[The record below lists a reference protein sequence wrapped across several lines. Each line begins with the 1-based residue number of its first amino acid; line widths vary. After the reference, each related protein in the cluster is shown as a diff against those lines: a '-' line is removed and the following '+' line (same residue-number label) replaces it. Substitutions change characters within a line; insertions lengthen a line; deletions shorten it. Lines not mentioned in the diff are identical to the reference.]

1 MIAFYPSH
9 HAAPGWDRLA
19 RSNNACGGRERARS
33 GCLSSWHY
41 ATGLPTRAFVVLSL
55 CTCSAPAFPPPPRP
69 PPDII
74 AKMSSVDDDESYYD
88 CDASLG
94 DADMQLG
101 RVADAAQF
109 RPPPVQPASELQPR
123 ARTSSVSLSHAKG
136 GNAKTPYRH
145 SLQEGV
151 PAIPAI
157 PARFLDS
164 GRPPSIA
171 TATPPC
177 SNSERSRRSGVREA
191 EIEPS
196 FVGGVKTLSGQLPAN
211 TKHASQSPAVD
222 GVRKQDGEGQVH
234 TNSLLS
240 PISVRRKS
248 LPTLTPQSHKNTLE
262 KLESSQDTSDEQ
274 EMPRPRL
281 GKDRD
286 LFLELAQDAE
296 EDDGRPPSRA
306 NRTESRLAKAAK
318 RRSLPIEP
326 TLTSASDQRPKS
338 SGGPHTGRP
347 SSRLDAFPS
356 GLQRHLDRYRSP
368 PSRTSFNPDDAASTS
383 GRSGIGRLSRYSNA
397 PERSPLSPDQ
407 GDRIRSPEVPSFGRR
422 RPSFGSAAMYRGRQN
437 QLSGQAQDS
446 PDESPANSSDRKRSL
461 PDSASIDSQTPDTV
475 WDELDD
481 LKSRIK
487 KLELTGKTPATPGAG
502 ASGDSSERPR
512 TATTAPTTI
521 ESSPKQ
527 ERKPDPGAK
536 AAVQEIA
543 VGGSTVA
550 NIHPTLHTA
559 LRKAKSLLN
568 PSLYRALEATASDAL
583 QLAAMTGSAGPQG
596 TAFSAA
602 SIINGV
608 TVSDRHVR
616 RKADA
621 MCRNL
626 TDLCLALCE
635 GKHDAASVIASPITL
650 EPIRS
655 SPTIRYTR
663 SSIGPT
669 DNLSRPVGRPM
680 SRLEARRTSILGTQ
694 RSTSLGTSPR
704 ESLGDVSASEQESTP
719 SQLKGPSRDL
729 RRGHRAS
736 SRLLTVH
743 PPGYDDISG
752 DENPAI
758 RPPSRAMTDYGLPRA
773 RTGARSEYNSSGQAG
788 SPSFRE
794 SLASRRVNIGAAESN
809 RDSSRIPSISS
820 EAGRRRWVKESTP
833 PVVEEE
839 GGEGNDY
846 QPPSQSRRRITS
858 LGHFMSRRSAT
869 ATELPGRAT
878 SLSSRRH
885 VLVE

>member
-1 MIAFYPSH
+1 
-9 HAAPGWDRLA
+9 
-19 RSNNACGGRERARS
+19 
-33 GCLSSWHY
+33 
-41 ATGLPTRAFVVLSL
+41 
-55 CTCSAPAFPPPPRP
+55 
-69 PPDII
+69 
-74 AKMSSVDDDESYYD
+74 MSSVDDDESYYD
-88 CDASLG
+88 CDPSPG
-94 DADMQLG
+94 DTEMQLAP
-101 RVADAAQF
+101 VADAAQF
-109 RPPPVQPASELQPR
+109 HPSPVQPASELQSR

-136 GNAKTPYRH
+136 GNAKAHYRH
-145 SLQEGV
+145 SLQEAI

-157 PARFLDS
+157 PARFLDTARAPS
-164 GRPPSIA
+164 ITTAPPSR
-171 TATPPC
+171 
-177 SNSERSRRSGVREA
+177 SNSERSRTSRVRQA
-191 EIEPS
+191 EIEPPPLAS
-196 FVGGVKTLSGQLPAN
+196 HVGRPRTLNGQWPAY
-211 TKHASQSPAVD
+211 TKHAPQSPTVD
-222 GVRKQDGEGQVH
+222 GVKKAGGEAQVSTH
-234 TNSLLS
+234 SLLS

-248 LPTLTPQSHKNTLE
+248 LPTLVPQVHKKTLE
-262 KLESSQDTSDEQ
+262 RLESPQDTSDEQ

-281 GKDRD
+281 GKDGD
-286 LFLELAQDAE
+286 LFLELAQAAE

-306 NRTESRLAKAAK
+306 ERAESRLAKAAK
-318 RRSLPIEP
+318 RRSLPVEP
-326 TLTSASDQRPKS
+326 TSASTSDRRPKS
-338 SGGPHTGRP
+338 SGGPLAGRP
-347 SSRLDAFPS
+347 PSRLDAFPS

-368 PSRTSFNPDDAASTS
+368 PGRMSFNPDDAVSTS
-383 GRSGIGRLSRYSNA
+383 GRSGTGRLSRYTNA

-407 GDRIRSPEVPSFGRR
+407 GERIRSPELPSFGRR
-422 RPSFGSAAMYRGRQN
+422 RPSFGSVAMYRGRQS

-446 PDESPANSSDRKRSL
+446 PDESPADSSDPKRSL

-487 KLELTGKTPATPGAG
+487 KLELTGKAPATPGAG

-527 ERKPDPGAK
+527 ERKAEPGTK
-536 AAVQEIA
+536 AAMQEIT

-559 LRKAKSLLN
+559 LGKAKPLLN
-568 PSLYRALEATASDAL
+568 PSLYRALEATATDAL
-583 QLAAMTGSAGPQG
+583 QLAVMTGSAGPQG

-635 GKHDAASVIASPITL
+635 GKQDSTSVTASPMTL

-655 SPTIRYTR
+655 SPTVRYAR
-663 SSIGPT
+663 SSIGPA
-669 DNLSRPVGRPM
+669 DNLPRAGGRPM
-680 SRLEARRTSILGTQ
+680 SRLEARRTSMLGTQ

-704 ESLGDVSASEQESTP
+704 ESMGDVSASEQESTP
-719 SQLKGPSRDL
+719 SQPQGPLRDL
-729 RRGHRAS
+729 RRSHRVN
-736 SRLLTVH
+736 SRLLTVRTAQ
-743 PPGYDDISG
+743 YDDISG
-752 DENPAI
+752 DEDPTI

-773 RTGARSEYNSSGQAG
+773 RTGGRSDYNSSSGQTG
-788 SPSFRE
+788 SPGFRD
-794 SLASRRVNIGAAESN
+794 SLASRRINGGAAESK
-809 RDSSRIPSISS
+809 RDSSRIPSLSS
-820 EAGRRRWVKESTP
+820 ETGRRRWVKESTP

-839 GGEGNDY
+839 GNEGNEY
-846 QPPSQSRRRITS
+846 QPPSQPRRRITS
-858 LGHFMSRRSAT
+858 LGHFMSRRSAA